1 MSINDGDLVPILST
15 EKSSPD
21 LNLQES
27 ENQKGAAGGKAMKS
41 SPLIGPKSAYPL
53 KSLANL

>member
-27 ENQKGAAGGKAMKS
+27 ENQKGAAGAMSMEFNKNS
-41 SPLIGPKSAYPL
+41 SK
-53 KSLANL
+53 